1 MFALKN
7 YQIDF
12 VLVFFNDF
20 NVIILKNKKIN
31 LIYF

>member
-20 NVIILKNKKIN
+20 DVIILKNKKAI
-31 LIYF
+31 